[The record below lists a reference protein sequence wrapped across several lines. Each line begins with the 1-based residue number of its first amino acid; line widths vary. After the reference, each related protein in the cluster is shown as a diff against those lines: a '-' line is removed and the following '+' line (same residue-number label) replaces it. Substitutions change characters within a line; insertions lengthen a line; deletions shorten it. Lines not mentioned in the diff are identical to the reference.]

1 MVCVSKSRNNCKIM
15 TAAEAKLESAWRSLP
30 STIRINIEMATEWGE
45 FTAYFYK
52 GVTPEV
58 FRDIDTTLLKL
69 QLLGYETEYGKVN
82 IGDDPNAVGITT
94 DTKLTIR
101 W

>member
-1 MVCVSKSRNNCKIM
+1 M

-30 STIRINIEMATEWGE
+30 PLIRVKIERATEWGQ
-45 FTAYFYK
+45 FTTYFYK
-52 GVTPEV
+52 SSTPEI
-58 FRDIDTTLLKL
+58 FKDIDTTLLKL
-69 QLLGYETEYGKVN
+69 QLLGYKAKCGTVDITEDN
-82 IGDDPNAVGITT
+82 EAVGITT

>member
-1 MVCVSKSRNNCKIM
+1 M

-30 STIRINIEMATEWGE
+30 PLIRVKIERATEWGE

-52 GVTPEV
+52 SSTPEV
-58 FRDIDTTLLKL
+58 FKDIDTTLLKL
-69 QLLGYETEYGKVN
+69 ELLGYTTEYGKVD
-82 IGDDPNAVGITT
+82 IEDDNEAVGITT
-94 DTKLTIR
+94 DTKLTIK